1 MQVDDES
8 PALEVLAV
16 SGIEHRPASGGED
29 DVIEGGELL
38 DGLRLALAKAVLAL
52 DLEDHGDRDAGP
64 FLDIAVGVVERL
76 SQALGELP
84 SDGGL
89 ARAHHAHEENPALGL
104 HSGIVAIRRLG
115 P

>member
-1 MQVDDES
+1 MPQDRGKRVQIDDES

-38 DGLRLALAKAVLAL
+38 DRLRLALAKAVLAL

-89 ARAHHAHEENPALGL
+89 P
-104 HSGIVAIRRLG
+104 SGIVAIRHLG